1 MLTLM
6 AVHAHPDDETIQSG
20 GVLARYGAEG
30 VETVLVTCT
39 DGAVGEISD
48 PALASPE
55 TLAAVRVEEL
65 AEACRIMGIK
75 QRFNLGYRDSG
86 MMGTADNQQPNAFW
100 RADMDEAT
108 GRLVAIMR
116 TTRPDVIVTSNE
128 NGDYGHPDHINA
140 NRVAVAAFHAAGD
153 PARYREQGL
162 APWQPRKLYYS
173 AWPRSGFARLQQLL
187 AEAGIEF
194 PGEERG
200 NTEGETPEGESPDE
214 VFGTPDEL
222 ITTAIDIAA
231 FVDTKRAALA
241 AHRTQMGPESMFM
254 RMPDTIWRLAWGTEH
269 FRLIESFVSA
279 PDKEDDLFFGLR

>member
-1 MLTLM
+1 VLTLM

-20 GVLARYGAEG
+20 GVLTRYGAEG

-55 TLAAVRVEEL
+55 NLAAVRVEEL

-86 MMGTADNQQPNAFW
+86 MMGTDDNKRPNAFW
-100 RADMDEAT
+100 QADMEEAT
-108 GRLVAIMR
+108 GRLVAIIR

-140 NRVAVAAFHAAGD
+140 NRVAVAAFHAAAD
-153 PARYREQGL
+153 PARYSDQGL
-162 APWQPRKLYYS
+162 APWQTRKLYYS
-173 AWPRSGFARLQQLL
+173 AFPRSGFARLQQMLI
-187 AEAGIEF
+187 EAGIEL
-194 PGEERG
+194 PPEESP
-200 NTEGETPEGESPDE
+200 NTEAETAAGESPDE
-214 VFGTPDEL
+214 VFGTPDDL
-222 ITTAIDIAA
+222 ITTEIDISA
-231 FVDTKRAALA
+231 FIDTKRAALA

-254 RMPDTIWRLAWGTEH
+254 RMPDTIWREAWGAEH
-269 FRLIESFVSA
+269 FCLIESSVA
-279 PDKEDDLFFGLR
+279 TPAKEDDLFLGLR